1 MITVEES
8 SPELWISLQTVSP
21 NIFRVDIKSE
31 KTNENS
37 NLTPGVVLVT

>member
-8 SPELWISLQTVSP
+8 SPELWISLQTVFSY
-21 NIFRVDIKSE
+21 IFRVDMKSE

>member
-8 SPELWISLQTVSP
+8 STELWISLQTVSP
-21 NIFRVDIKSE
+21 DIYRVDQRSE